1 MNHLFG
7 KKKEPAKKEPTATD
21 AVTKLKEHVQ
31 AMTKREAFLQKK
43 IDGELAR
50 ARECSKKKDKRGAL
64 MALKKKKLYEKEA
77 GQLANTIFQMEQ
89 QQMMLEGAN
98 MQAAT
103 VQAMAEGSKAMKAQM
118 NAVNLD
124 VVEDTMD
131 DIRDQM
137 DEMQEIGD
145 VMSQDLTGGMFDD
158 TELEAEFADLEE
170 ELLDEQLLDISA
182 PVGVAG
188 PAVGAADAVAVQ
200 PEPAPAAANAED
212 DEFAALEADM
222 AQ

>member
-1 MNHLFG
+1 
-7 KKKEPAKKEPTATD
+7 
-21 AVTKLKEHVQ
+21 
-31 AMTKREAFLQKK
+31 
-43 IDGELAR
+43 
-50 ARECSKKKDKRGAL
+50 
-64 MALKKKKLYEKEA
+64 
-77 GQLANTIFQMEQ
+77 
-89 QQMMLEGAN
+89 MMLEGAN

-158 TELEAEFADLEE
+158 SELEAEFADLEE
-170 ELLDEQLLDISA
+170 ELLDEQLLDISVGAIFVPLARVPIVAMPTAAKSGLEAERQCCYSLVCSAMHLPNALLRALLQA

-188 PAVGAADAVAVQ
+188 PAVGAPDAVAVE
-200 PEPAPAAANAED
+200 PEPAPAAASTED
-212 DEFAALEADM
+212 DELAALEAQM